1 MQKYNFN
8 NILKIGS
15 RKSPLALFQAKTI
28 AKKISLRHRIVKIS
42 TSGDKIVD
50 ENLSNLGGKGLFTKE
65 LEEALI
71 NQKIDIAVH
80 SLKDVPTFISKKF
93 NLHYILRRENSQ
105 DVLISKANIK
115 NILQLTK
122 NNTIGTSSPRRIS
135 QIKRLNPKV
144 KIVPLRGNVETR
156 IKKIRDKK
164 LDATILALAGIKRLK
179 ITKKYVPLNTYDF
192 MPAAGQG
199 IIAIQTIKDNYKINE
214 LLNKLEIKEVMYQAE
229 AERSVLKTLKADCNS
244 SISILS
250 KIDEDQLYLNARIFS
265 PDGKKVVETNHK
277 GHIYKYLKIG
287 KSLGQDLINK
297 GGLGLLNL

>member
-179 ITKKYVPLNTYDF
+179 I
-192 MPAAGQG
+192 
-199 IIAIQTIKDNYKINE
+199 
-214 LLNKLEIKEVMYQAE
+214 
-229 AERSVLKTLKADCNS
+229 LK
-244 SISILS
+244 
-250 KIDEDQLYLNARIFS
+250 FF
-265 PDGKKVVETNHK
+265 
-277 GHIYKYLKIG
+277 
-287 KSLGQDLINK
+287 
-297 GGLGLLNL
+297 